1 MKPVGARL
9 LDMGPVQHNQPW
21 YRILP
26 VCVFLTA
33 CSMAALAAPLPSAD
47 ATPRRGGLWT
57 IEVTPGKLLN
67 GAPVWL
73 QVTPPA
79 PLKSLSGRW
88 LGHDLAFDRTSGK
101 PWFVLAGVS
110 LETRPGS
117 YPLKLDAVTAAGK
130 PIRFQQNLRV
140 RAAKYPTV
148 QLTVSK
154 QFTAPGP
161 EQQEKIK
168 ADQDV
173 KHEAFSHVSPE
184 REWSGPFSPPVA
196 AETSDVF
203 GTRRV
208 FNGVTKSTHQGL
220 DYRVPP
226 STPVAAVNRG
236 TVILARPLY
245 FEGDCVVIDHGQ
257 GLLSL
262 YLHLSEL
269 KVKEGERVDR
279 GALIGLSGA
288 TGRATGPHL
297 HLAVRWQGVYLN
309 PAVLLRLRLPD
320 GVSNGTPLQ

>member
-1 MKPVGARL
+1 MKLAGARL
-9 LDMGPVQHNQPW
+9 LDMGAVQHNQPW
-21 YRILP
+21 CRILS
-26 VCVFLTA
+26 VCAFLAA
-33 CSMAALAAPLPSAD
+33 CSTTAPAAPVPSAD
-47 ATPRRGGLWT
+47 ATTRRGGGWT
-57 IEVTPGKLLN
+57 VELTPGKLVN
-67 GAPVWL
+67 GAPAFL
-73 QVTPPA
+73 RVTPPT
-79 PLKSLSGRW
+79 PLKSLTGTW
-88 LGHDLAFDRTSGK
+88 LGHELVFDRTDGK
-101 PWFVLAGVS
+101 AWFVLAGVS

-117 YPLKLDAVTAAGK
+117 YPLRLDAVTAAGK
-130 PIRFQQNLRV
+130 PVRLEEKLRV
-140 RAAKYPTV
+140 SSTKYPTV
-148 QLTVSK
+148 QLKVSK
-154 QFTAPGP
+154 EFTAPSP

-173 KHEAFSHVSPE
+173 KHEAFRHVSPE
-184 REWSGPFSPPVA
+184 REWSGPFSPPVN

-245 FEGDCVVIDHGQ
+245 FEGNCVVIDHGQ

-269 KVKEGERVDR
+269 NVQEGDRVDR
-279 GALIGLSGA
+279 GARIGLSGA

-297 HLAVRWQGVYLN
+297 HLAVRWQGIYLN

-320 GVSNGTPLQ
+320 GVSKSTRSQ